1 MDQLSNPLCDT
12 IDLVRKYQRLQLQ
25 HEDKDGVLQEVS
37 IAYHSSRRFPSTNKG
52 DAVGTLEKV
61 KVDAG
66 RME

>member
-12 IDLVRKYQRLQLQ
+12 VDLVRKYQRLQL
-25 HEDKDGVLQEVS
+25 EVKDKDGVLQEVS
-37 IAYHSSRRFPSTNKG
+37 IAYHSPRRCPSTNKG

-66 RME
+66 RMK